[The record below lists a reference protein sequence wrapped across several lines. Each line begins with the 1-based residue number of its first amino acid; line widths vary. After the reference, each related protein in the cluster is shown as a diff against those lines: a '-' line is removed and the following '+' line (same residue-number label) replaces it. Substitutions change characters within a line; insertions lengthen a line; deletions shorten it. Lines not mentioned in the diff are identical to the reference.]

1 MPFSAKQAH
10 RWHLRPLGSIGLP
23 ATIEVGAAGLGLGRD
38 PSNGVALGDAF
49 ASVSGHHAR
58 VELRGDR
65 MFAIDLGSSNGTLVN
80 GRRIEEA
87 ELSSGALM
95 QLGEGGPRFVVVHT
109 SGLEQTRMVPAS
121 EAGQA
126 GQPAGASLGQ
136 TAVHNLRRALG
147 IDPEAAQKRMR
158 SNRRLTLAI
167 AIFVLAVSGV
177 GIWAWL
183 NSQRQRS
190 ETDEHIERQTARIE
204 ELNHSL
210 AQELEQ
216 RFAQA
221 GQRLETEIGIWNNAR
236 DAWEGQRSDLSRQ
249 REDLLG
255 QIGRLEQEGHTSS
268 TELASLRSQLEETT
282 TNLASFDPVNLEA
295 LRLRDVRRVRETVV
309 LIETTVA
316 FRDEESGAP
325 VYMDFD
331 EHGDPKISLEG
342 VGEPLERR
350 STGSGFCFTPEGWI
364 LTNAHV
370 VQPPEFE
377 PILLDADH
385 IIVSEVELK
394 VVFSGTDVRYPA
406 RLIEIAN
413 EDDEDMALIA
423 IEPFEGMPYLR
434 DFTANVQVP
443 EPGTEVYLFGFPLGT
458 FAVQE
463 GDRVIA
469 STLKGILSRQV
480 GPYVQVDAG
489 VHPGISGG
497 PATDSRGR
505 VIGLVTSVQA
515 TPMGGLAAVIGYVLP
530 IEGASKVLPSAPQ
543 TEQAEQ

>member
-1 MPFSAKQAH
+1 MAFPAKQAS
-10 RWHLRPLGSIGLP
+10 RWHLKPLGTLGLP
-23 ATIEVGAAGLGLGRD
+23 AAIEVGPQGLGLGRD
-38 PSNGVALGDAF
+38 PSNAVALAGDGFGSISA
-49 ASVSGHHAR
+49 HHAR

-65 MFAIDLGSSNGTLVN
+65 LHVVDLGSSNGTLVN
-80 GRRIEEA
+80 GRRIDDA
-87 ELSSGALM
+87 DVPSGSLI
-95 QLGEGGPRFVVVHT
+95 QLGEGGPRFVAVHY
-109 SGLEQTRMVPAS
+109 SGLEQTSMVPAAPS
-121 EAGQA
+121 DR
-126 GQPAGASLGQ
+126 PADASLGQ

-147 IDPEAAQKRMR
+147 IDPEAAHQRMR

-167 AIFVLAVSGV
+167 LAFVLALSGA
-177 GIWAWL
+177 GAWAWFK
-183 NSQRQRS
+183 NQRQRS

-204 ELNHSL
+204 ELNRSL

-216 RFAQA
+216 RLAQA
-221 GQRLETEIGIWNNAR
+221 GQKLESEIGIWNSAR

-249 REDLLG
+249 RQDLLD
-255 QIGRLEQEGHTSS
+255 QIRRLEEEGHTSS
-268 TELASLRSQLEETT
+268 AELAILRSQLEQTT
-282 TNLASFDPVNLEA
+282 TSLADFDPVNLEQI
-295 LRLRDVRRVRETVV
+295 RLRDVRRVRETVV
-309 LIETTVA
+309 LIETTVV
-316 FRDEESGAP
+316 FRDGESGAP
-325 VYMDFD
+325 VSMGFD
-331 EHGDPKISLEG
+331 EHGDPELSLEG

-370 VQPPEFE
+370 VQPPEFD
-377 PILLDADH
+377 PILLDRDH
-385 IIVSEVELK
+385 TIVPDVKLN
-394 VVFSGTDVRYPA
+394 VVFSGTDRRYPA
-406 RLIEIAN
+406 ELLEIAN
-413 EDDEDMALIA
+413 ECEDDMALIA

-434 DFTANVQVP
+434 DFTPDVAIP

-480 GPYVQVDAG
+480 GPYLQVDAG

-505 VIGLVTSVQA
+505 VLGLVTSVQA

-530 IEGASKVLPSAPQ
+530 IVGASKVLPRAAES
-543 TEQAEQ
+543 EQ